1 MWQGFRACLQDQ
13 KKSRIIQSAYSMNI
27 SGICMSNITDL
38 TALPKFFLVDYSK
51 DDNIWDK
58 QRATAQAVQEIYHKT
73 SFDAYQFGYLTFF
86 KYAQRIEKCSN
97 ILKFGFTD
105 DEKLK
110 LKQTFFCR
118 VRYCPVCQW
127 RRSMMWRARFF
138 QMMPELQQN
147 YPTHRWVFLTL
158 TVKNC
163 DISELRLNLSRMSK
177 AWNKFIKYKKLSA
190 IDGWVRTTEVT
201 RSKDGSAHPHFHC
214 LLMVK
219 PSFFSG
225 KSYVKNS
232 EFRELWAKALE
243 VDYLPIT
250 HVKAV
255 KGDSPDKAVL
265 ETLKYSTKPDD
276 FFDDHDW
283 FRQLTQQTHKLRF
296 VATGGILKGC
306 LKNEDDITNEDMIN
320 TEGETEDDTDKR
332 RLAFFY
338 NDDLRRYHRAPNYDE
353 NIDDD

>member
-1 MWQGFRACLQDQ
+1 M
-13 KKSRIIQSAYSMNI
+13 QSI
-27 SGICMSNITDL
+27 HTL
-38 TALPKFFLVDYSK
+38 PALPKFFLADFSK
-51 DDNIWDK
+51 DDQIWDR
-58 QRATAQAVQEIYHKT
+58 QRSMAQGVQEIYNSS
-73 SFDAYQFGYLTFF
+73 SFDSYQYAYLTFF
-86 KYAQRIEKCSN
+86 KYATRIEKCSN

-105 DEKLK
+105 DDKLK

-138 QMMPELQQN
+138 QMMPALQEQ

-158 TVKNC
+158 TIKNC
-163 DISELRLNLSRMSK
+163 PINELRLNLKNMSI
-177 AWNKFIKYKKLSA
+177 AWNKFIKYKKLSS

-201 RSKDGSAHPHFHC
+201 RGSDGSAHPHFHC
-214 LLMVK
+214 LLLVK
-219 PSFFSG
+219 PSFFG

-232 EFRELWAKALE
+232 EFRDLWGKALE
-243 VDYLPIT
+243 VDYSPVT

-283 FRQLTQQTHKLRF
+283 FRKLTQQTHKLRF
-296 VATGGILKGC
+296 VATGGVLKGC
-306 LKNEDDITNEDMIN
+306 LKSEDEITNEDMIN
-320 TEGETEDDTDKR
+320 TEGDSEDLTDKR

-338 NDDLRRYHRAPNYDE
+338 NDDLRRYHRANMYDE
-353 NIDDD
+353 NMDE